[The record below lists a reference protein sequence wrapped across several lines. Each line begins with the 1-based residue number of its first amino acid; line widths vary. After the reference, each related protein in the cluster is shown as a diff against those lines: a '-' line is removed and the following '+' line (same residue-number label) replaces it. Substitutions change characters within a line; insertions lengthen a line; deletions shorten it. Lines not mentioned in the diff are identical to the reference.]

1 MTEQTYRIGEAA
13 RLLNLESYVLRFWET
28 EFSQLR
34 PARTPKGQRLYSETD
49 MELLRRIRFLLHEQ
63 GMTIEGARRVLAC
76 RDGCSEMSPAVE
88 LASAESDRSIDGDT
102 VRKLRSVL
110 AQVERELRELQQLI
124 RSS

>member
-34 PARTPKGQRLYSETD
+34 PARTPKGQRLYSEAD

-63 GMTIEGARRVLAC
+63 GMTIEGARRVLAQG
-76 RDGCSEMSPAVE
+76 GCSESPSLIA
-88 LASAESDRSIDGDT
+88 LADKSERSGDDT
-102 VRKLRSVL
+102 IRALRSVL
-110 AQVERELRELQQLI
+110 AQVERELRELQQMI
-124 RSS
+124 RNP